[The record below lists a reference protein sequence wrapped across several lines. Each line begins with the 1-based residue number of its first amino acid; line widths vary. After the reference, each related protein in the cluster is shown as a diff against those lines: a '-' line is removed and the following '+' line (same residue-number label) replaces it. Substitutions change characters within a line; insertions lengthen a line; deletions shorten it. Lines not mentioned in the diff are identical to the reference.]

1 MKLWIQRLSKRLC
14 DEKRCMALLA
24 NGGVGRS
31 QILWLI
37 DFSDAIFAE
46 NLDPVTSVDVAKL
59 QSIALGIEK
68 ALANPLP
75 VKSGVNLVKT
85 RHTARKD
92 ERNMRKHPKARRGHF
107 NDDFS

>member
-1 MKLWIQRLSKRLC
+1 
-14 DEKRCMALLA
+14 MALIA
-24 NGGVGRS
+24 NGGVGSS

-59 QSIALGIEK
+59 QGIHLGIEK
-68 ALANPLP
+68 ALANPMP
-75 VKSGVNLVKT
+75 IKGANSVAKT
-85 RHTARKD
+85 RHAARKD
-92 ERNMRKHPKARRGHF
+92 ERNMRKHPKARRGQI